1 LLPEA
6 AKLPILEREAR
17 YLLPIFHI
25 SYFIFLVKI
34 SAIVAYSRNFAIGRK
49 GELPWSLPADL
60 RRFRQLTT
68 GHCVLMG
75 RKTQESIGRV
85 LPNRINI
92 VLTRRASEFKSEGQL
107 FYVDTLEKAFDYA
120 QELRGETELFVIGGG
135 EIYAQA
141 LPFCQCV
148 YATEV
153 DTIITEADAFFPDLS
168 SQKEWTRAEEIQG
181 LVDEKNILPH
191 SFVRWQREG

>member
-1 LLPEA
+1 
-6 AKLPILEREAR
+6 
-17 YLLPIFHI
+17 
-25 SYFIFLVKI
+25 VKI
-34 SAIVAYSRNFAIGRK
+34 SAIVAYSRNFAIGYK
-49 GELPWSLPADL
+49 GALPWSLPADL

-92 VLTRRASEFKSEGQL
+92 VLTRRASDFKSEGQL

-120 QELRGETELFVIGGG
+120 KQLRCESELFVIGGG

-141 LPFCQCV
+141 LPYCQCV

-168 SQKEWTRAEEIQG
+168 SRKEWTRAEELVG